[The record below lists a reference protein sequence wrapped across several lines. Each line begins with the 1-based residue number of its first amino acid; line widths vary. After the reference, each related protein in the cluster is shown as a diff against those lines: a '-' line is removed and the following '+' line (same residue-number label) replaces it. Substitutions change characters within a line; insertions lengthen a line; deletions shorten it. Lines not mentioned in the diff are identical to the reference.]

1 MSLINQVLKDL
12 ESRKQGAVSANAA
25 EHVRPI
31 FNHGE
36 EKSHKKLW
44 LTTGLVV
51 GMSFFS
57 VSGWFLYQTLETSP
71 QDTKVYADT
80 QVDRLL
86 AAETPNTFSLPALP
100 QAPFVFDESSELERH
115 SASSEAQDE
124 PNPEPM
130 TRLGEQTLASIEP
143 ALAAP
148 VESLAKQVP
157 SALEVPA
164 SSPSMVK
171 EAKTPEIRAK
181 ALFKKGKGLLKRG
194 QLPEAMALFEESLSV
209 WPLHHEARETM
220 IWVHMRYRMWLHAEE
235 KLTQAIALFPNET
248 RYVILKARL
257 LIEQKQPEVAL
268 SVLSSQ
274 TPALVES
281 TEFYALKAALLQEL
295 ERPTEAAELYQA
307 LTAFNPRQGAWQMGL
322 GLALEQTGR
331 YAAAINA
338 YEAALGTS
346 ALSPESEQYV
356 KKRVRVLQAS

>member
-31 FNHGE
+31 FNDGE
-36 EKSHKKLW
+36 EKSYRKLW

-51 GMSFFS
+51 GMSFLS
-57 VSGWFLYQTLETSP
+57 VSGWFLYQTLESNP
-71 QDTKVYADT
+71 QDSKAYADT

-86 AAETPNTFSLPALP
+86 AAETPNTFSLPVLP
-100 QAPFVFDESSELERH
+100 QAPFVFDEPSELELH
-115 SASSEAQDE
+115 SGNAEGHDE
-124 PNPEPM
+124 TKPEPM
-130 TRLGEQTLASIEP
+130 TRLGKQTLASIGP
-143 ALAAP
+143 VSAP

-157 SALEVPA
+157 SALEMPA

-171 EAKTPEIRAK
+171 KAKTPEIRAK
-181 ALFKKGKGLLKRG
+181 VLFKKGKGLLKRG

-307 LTAFNPRQGAWQMGL
+307 LTAFNPHQGAWQMGL

-338 YEAALGTS
+338 YEAALGSS